1 MRLHGSVWV
10 FRDRLAVRALEDFE
24 GTSEFRGEV
33 VHADRL
39 EDGGEGAVG
48 TMENNT
54 TGRTDNNQ

>member
-10 FRDRLAVRALEDFE
+10 FRDRLAVRALE
-24 GTSEFRGEV
+24 EFRGEV